1 MYVMAK
7 VILDLL
13 MLNTSKH
20 KKKLISNKIPHFSW
34 ISHWDDKYI

>member
-20 KKKLISNKIPHFSW
+20 KKKTNPKQDSPFLGDFPLGR
-34 ISHWDDKYI
+34 